1 MHVANGQLYI
11 ADRGNNRIRRVDL
24 GTNVIATVAGNGAG
38 AFAGDGGAATS
49 ASLNL
54 PTDMV
59 VGNGALYIADR
70 QNARVR
76 RVDLSTGIITT
87 IAGNGGLGASGI
99 GPSGLALAG
108 NRLYISDDGT
118 ARVQE
123 LDLWTGAM
131 TTVAGT
137 ITTGFIGDGG
147 QGTAAKL
154 DQPAGL
160 LLSSNALFIAD
171 TFNQRIRRLQLK
183 AEQAPLIV
191 TAPATAV
198 FGTTATIDVTGGSST
213 GAITLAAS
221 GACTVAGAD
230 SVTMTSG
237 VGTCS
242 VVATK
247 AGDAAYFSTTSV
259 PVLIAAVNA
268 TPTVSWPTP
277 ADVTYGTAL
286 STTQLS
292 ATASVS
298 GTFQVH
304 ASCRRLPQRGHQPDP
319 VGPVHADGYQPL
331 QPGISLGVDH
341 RQPGDAPGD
350 GDVKG
355 TPGGNGESAADLHG
369 DWIRA
374 QRDDGGPDRR
384 AGALDDGDAGEPG
397 GRVPDH
403 DYAGDAHSGELCLFL
418 RQRHDDRDRAAAIPL
433 RSRRDPHGRH
443 DRHVRRQRARRRSCG
458 KFRR

>member
-1 MHVANGQLYI
+1 
-11 ADRGNNRIRRVDL
+11 
-24 GTNVIATVAGNGAG
+24 
-38 AFAGDGGAATS
+38 
-49 ASLNL
+49 
-54 PTDMV
+54 MV

-87 IAGNGGLGASGI
+87 IAGNGGFGASGI
-99 GPSGLALAG
+99 GPSGLALAS

-123 LDLWTGAM
+123 LDLTTGLM

-137 ITTGFIGDGG
+137 TTTGFIGDGG

-198 FGTTATIDVTGGSST
+198 FGTTVTIDVTGGSGT

-237 VGTCS
+237 TGACDII
-242 VVATK
+242 
-247 AGDAAYFSTTSV
+247 GDQAANPLTS
-259 PVLIAAVNA
+259 P
-268 TPTVSWPTP
+268 PRPR
-277 ADVTYGTAL
+277 
-286 STTQLS
+286 
-292 ATASVS
+292 S
-298 GTFQVH
+298 G
-304 ASCRRLPQRGHQPDP
+304 R
-319 VGPVHADGYQPL
+319 
-331 QPGISLGVDH
+331 
-341 RQPGDAPGD
+341 
-350 GDVKG
+350 
-355 TPGGNGESAADLHG
+355 
-369 DWIRA
+369 
-374 QRDDGGPDRR
+374 
-384 AGALDDGDAGEPG
+384 
-397 GRVPDH
+397 
-403 DYAGDAHSGELCLFL
+403 
-418 RQRHDDRDRAAAIPL
+418 
-433 RSRRDPHGRH
+433 
-443 DRHVRRQRARRRSCG
+443 
-458 KFRR
+458 